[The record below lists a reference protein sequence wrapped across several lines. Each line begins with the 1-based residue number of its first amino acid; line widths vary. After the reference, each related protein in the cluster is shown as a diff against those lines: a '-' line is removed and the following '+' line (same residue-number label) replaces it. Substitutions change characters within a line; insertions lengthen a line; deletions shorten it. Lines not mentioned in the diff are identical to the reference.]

1 VPQQFYLNRDIP
13 MLPHV
18 LKPVTFAVA
27 LGAISAITPT
37 DPITSNGERAL
48 LGRVHGGMQA
58 SGNITVAPTG
68 QAGGSSALLG
78 RP

>member
-1 VPQQFYLNRDIP
+1 VSQRFYVNREEP
-13 MLPHV
+13 MLPHI

-48 LGRVHGGMQA
+48 LGRVQGGMQA

-68 QAGGSSALLG
+68 QAGGSSALIG